1 MQNFKLNF
9 INSMENDKNELQ
21 YVMNLLKNSPPK
33 ESSKEFSSFTINKKW
48 QFNLKPETK
57 FDNFT
62 NNNGF
67 LNNKILNNIQKNDFS
82 TKNEFFSEKDNSTF
96 NTYFP
101 NKSNQPKNQKSST
114 LFQNYKPNLNIRK
127 FSNIPKAT
135 SLNRDN

>member
-57 FDNFT
+57 CDNFN

-82 TKNEFFSEKDNSTF
+82 TKNEFF
-96 NTYFP
+96 
-101 NKSNQPKNQKSST
+101 
-114 LFQNYKPNLNIRK
+114 
-127 FSNIPKAT
+127 
-135 SLNRDN
+135 